1 METLEVHSKDFL
13 IKWVNVPENSLV
25 DWQIKPLKRSINF
38 SIYRKRDVNESETS
52 FLGDEKY
59 RELNNSSSTVNSTTS
74 TPNSRIRSSSV
85 TSVNKITEPFY
96 KTKSRSSTLSSNIS
110 NGDLVLVKNYN
121 KLISD
126 ELVRGKLNVSRP
138 GIYAFIFD
146 NTFSKSTGKKILFST
161 KLLANSSVSAF
172 SNESDKSKINRMD
185 YTSPITPPSHV
196 SDEELSSEM
205 IDTSKSSILRPKNGE
220 LLQGVLLKKR
230 RKKLQGF
237 VKRYFILNIKY
248 STLSYFRVND
258 NKLRGQMP
266 INQSIISANS
276 KKLEIIIDSGMEVW
290 DLKATNKRDFDSW
303 VNAFNK
309 LKKHYYKEGE
319 KNGATYHQEII
330 YEGDPKQNA
339 NYGSVLPTFLF
350 EDLTSINSK
359 LLNVINS
366 NTQNTTLN
374 TNLNS
379 ISDEITSL
387 IQKLGTN
394 RGSMN
399 FDSMSLFSSNE
410 FYDAKEYIDAS
421 NEGVVQFDDDDYYD
435 DLDDDYFMEA
445 DVYDE
450 DDSSISS
457 SGTSFTKLN
466 GNNLSIIKETDSTN
480 NVVEAN
486 DNDKDNNLYPLPLE
500 SVKRSLVIPEWNHPP
515 SSLLSFLRKNV
526 GKDLSSIAMP
536 VDMNEP
542 VTMLQKYA
550 ELIEYCDLINNALQ
564 VVDNQD
570 TGEKILRI
578 AAFAVSSISS
588 VRDKERNVRK
598 PFNPLLGETFELVR
612 EDKGIRLVS
621 EKVCHRPPVFAAFV
635 ESKDWTLSWS
645 LSPSQKFWG
654 KTAEIINKGI
664 IKLTIRSTGE
674 VFQWS
679 QPNSMLK
686 NIIAGEKYSEPS
698 STITIKSSTGTKA
711 VVEFTK
717 GGMFSG
723 RSEDL
728 SIEAF
733 GANKKKMPYS
743 VFGKW
748 TESLTLKTNTTEKL
762 IWTSGKLV
770 PNPKKRFGFTEFA
783 NDLVQITDI
792 ERDKMAPTDSRLRP
806 DVAAYLNVDIDEA
819 EKLKCELEE
828 NQRTRRKEME
838 QSGKTYR
845 PVFFH
850 HIGDTKAA
858 DSGEWVYNRGEN
870 SYWNRRSRQEWDGL
884 LNLW

>member
-59 RELNNSSSTVNSTTS
+59 RELNNSSST
-74 TPNSRIRSSSV
+74 
-85 TSVNKITEPFY
+85 
-96 KTKSRSSTLSSNIS
+96 SRSSTLSSNIS

-146 NTFSKSTGKKILFST
+146 NTFSKSTGKKIF
-161 KLLANSSVSAF
+161 
-172 SNESDKSKINRMD
+172 
-185 YTSPITPPSHV
+185 HV

-445 DVYDE
+445 D
-450 DDSSISS
+450 
-457 SGTSFTKLN
+457 
-466 GNNLSIIKETDSTN
+466 ETDSTN